1 MMSILSNAIDFINDS
16 NKESE
21 KDFDKKIKKIIETEF
36 SNPNF
41 CTQSMIDKFG
51 VTASYFGKKF
61 KQHFNMPFN
70 RYLLEHRLT
79 YAIKLLNETN
89 YTNAK
94 IAKLCG
100 FNSETY
106 FVTIFRKNIGVSP
119 KEYKNKNIT

>member
-1 MMSILSNAIDFINDS
+1 MLRIR
-16 NKESE
+16 
-21 KDFDKKIKKIIETEF
+21 
-36 SNPNF
+36 
-41 CTQSMIDKFG
+41 
-51 VTASYFGKKF
+51 TALDCSQDMKKF

-70 RYLLEHRLT
+70 RYLLEHRLN

-106 FVTIFRKNIGVSP
+106 FVTIFRKNIGISP
-119 KEYKNKNIT
+119 KEYKNKTI